1 MCITVSKVAKEEYI
15 GKGDCMKHSNKNNE
29 KRTDEVKQAFLS
41 SAISDL
47 ATWIQFSDTKVSIIM
62 GAFVALIA
70 GTLACYDP
78 IYRAMASIEPC
89 SWIGISMLIAILAL
103 LISCVC
109 IFLFGIM
116 TIQGHDS
123 IINYKSKWFWGKG
136 TKEYSFDA
144 YKHDLNQMTDKDI
157 IENMGAELYKLNDI
171 NRQKSKT
178 MKWTIRSFATALVSA
193 GVIGMLFLISSL

>member
-1 MCITVSKVAKEEYI
+1 
-15 GKGDCMKHSNKNNE
+15 MKHSNKYNE
-29 KRTDEVKQAFLS
+29 KRTDEIKQAFLS

-70 GTLACYDP
+70 GAMACYEL
-78 IYRAMASIEPC
+78 IYKAMKNIRPC
-89 SWIGISMLIAILAL
+89 SWIGVGMVITISML
-103 LISCVC
+103 LISSVCV
-109 IFLFGIM
+109 FLFGIM
-116 TIQGHDS
+116 TIRAHDS
-123 IINYKSKWFWGKG
+123 MIDYKCKWFLCKG

-178 MKWTIRSFATALVSA
+178 MKWTISSFATALVSA
-193 GVIGMLFLISSL
+193 GVIGILFLISSL